1 MGVVKRRRFF
11 TPYIHSIFLKKKYT
25 LGVNLKDVLYR
36 GLSYIKE

>member
-1 MGVVKRRRFF
+1 VAVKNSRRFF

-25 LGVNLKDVLYR
+25 LGVNLKNVLYR